1 MFITVTALI
10 SRILSNP
17 AANALQKL
25 LSTKYSSISI
35 NVYSYF
41 FLSLFCLGW
50 IICASLGLPNLSN
63 SDIAISGWSGL
74 SYAYWSYVALAGIL
88 CTLGSVCLIKA
99 LQLGE
104 MSVLGPINS
113 YKCLVGLF
121 FGWIILGEIPHI
133 AEIFGVILIIFGSWY
148 IFDTEDGGFNFKLLL
163 RKDIILR
170 FCALFFTGCEAVV
183 LKKIILMSSVEKSF
197 ILWCFSGF
205 IFSLLLMCIF
215 RPKFKAAEI
224 FINKNY
230 FYGNKKTPHP
240 YPCLDQLALNG
251 SAGKAHRLDRSPSA
265 RLVAPHPGKEHGCQC
280 KHWQIYTKWYKY
292 YVILSESEVSH
303 NFLGLIY

>member
-99 LQLGE
+99 LQLDNTWR
-104 MSVLGPINS
+104 NS
-113 YKCLVGLF
+113 AYSRDFRSYFNHFRKLV
-121 FGWIILGEIPHI
+121 
-133 AEIFGVILIIFGSWY
+133 
-148 IFDTEDGGFNFKLLL
+148 
-163 RKDIILR
+163 
-170 FCALFFTGCEAVV
+170 
-183 LKKIILMSSVEKSF
+183 
-197 ILWCFSGF
+197 
-205 IFSLLLMCIF
+205 
-215 RPKFKAAEI
+215 
-224 FINKNY
+224 Y
-230 FYGNKKTPHP
+230 F
-240 YPCLDQLALNG
+240 
-251 SAGKAHRLDRSPSA
+251 
-265 RLVAPHPGKEHGCQC
+265 
-280 KHWQIYTKWYKY
+280 
-292 YVILSESEVSH
+292 
-303 NFLGLIY
+303 